1 MLSKNIKFKNFL
13 NKSKSFSVSRSF
25 KILKNDYLKKKL
37 KLLLS
42 LSHGY
47 KYSYS
52 KKIVYKYKNFQ
63 NFKVIG
69 IGGSILGP
77 KAIYQFLSH
86 KIKKNFFF
94 VDNLQKTLELHKKK
108 KSVSTR
114 IVGNKILLKNPIEF
128 Y

>member
-13 NKSKSFSVSRSF
+13 NKSKSFSVNRSF

-42 LSHGY
+42 LSHSY

-52 KKIVYKYKNFQ
+52 KKIVYKYKKFQ

-94 VDNLQKTLELHKKK
+94 VDNLEPKLDLQKKK
-108 KSVSTR
+108 VC
-114 IVGNKILLKNPIEF
+114 
-128 Y
+128 

>member
-13 NKSKSFSVSRSF
+13 NKSKNLNVNKSF

-42 LSHGY
+42 LSPNY
-47 KYSYS
+47 KYNYS

-63 NFKVIG
+63 NFKIIG

-94 VDNLQKTLELHKKK
+94 VDNLQTTLDLHKKK
-108 KSVSTR
+108 K
-114 IVGNKILLKNPIEF
+114 NF
-128 Y
+128 